1 MEKRTASWLS
11 AMAARV
17 KDWPVWALPGTVRTY
32 VTAVPVTA
40 AGVLGISAVWTGWR
54 VSQLAIF
61 LPLLACG
68 VLAIEATRT
77 VAEPHGTAVRDMQAV
92 WFLAIAVLLPPVY
105 VLMAPIPLTCYKLL
119 RARGM
124 VVHRRVFSTA
134 AIGLGYGGASAAF
147 HRVPAALAGAAP
159 GTGTHAVTWTAAVI
173 LAGALGWAIDVALVM
188 TAVRLSDPVGRLR
201 ELVFSRESLSS
212 DLVELGF
219 GALTAVVTALEPAL
233 LVCAV
238 PSVLLQRRFLM
249 HAQLV
254 NDARTDAKTGLLNA
268 AAWQREAGVE
278 LSRAVRT
285 RTPLALALLDLDHFK
300 IINDTFGH
308 LAGDRVLREVA
319 DVLKEHMRDYDLTGR
334 FGGEEFTI
342 LLPHTTALQA
352 RYIAERLRTRIAS
365 LPVTD
370 DDGVLGTHLTAS
382 IGIATLV
389 DSHRDLNDLIAAADN
404 AVYKA
409 KQAGRNKVHI
419 LTDGHEA
426 TAAG

>member
-1 MEKRTASWLS
+1 MNKRSVSWLS
-11 AMAARV
+11 AAVSRSIQ
-17 KDWPVWALPGTVRTY
+17 WPLWELPGPVRTY
-32 VTAVPVTA
+32 VIAVPGTA
-40 AGVLGISAVWTGWR
+40 AAVLAFSAFTTQWR
-54 VSQLAIF
+54 TSQLALF

-77 VAEPHGTAVRDMQAV
+77 VAEPYGTVVRDMQAV

-105 VLMAPIPLTCYKLL
+105 TLLAPIPLTCYKLA

-124 VVHRRVFSTA
+124 VVHRRMFSTA

-147 HRVPAALAGAAP
+147 HRVPVTIAGTAP
-159 GTGTHAVTWTAAVI
+159 GTGPHAVTWAAAVVA
-173 LAGALGWAIDVALVM
+173 AGALGWAINIGLVV
-188 TAVRLSDPVGRLR
+188 TAITLSDRGAPLR
-201 ELVFSRESLSS
+201 ELAFSRESMSS

-219 GALTAVVTALEPAL
+219 GALAAVVTALQPVL
-233 LVCAV
+233 LICAV

-268 AAWQREAGVE
+268 AAWQREAAVE

-285 RTPLALALLDLDHFK
+285 RAPLALALLDLDHFK

-319 DVLKEHMRDYDLTGR
+319 DTLQQHMRNYDLIGR

-342 LLPHTTALQA
+342 LLPNTTVLQA
-352 RYIAERLRTRIAS
+352 QYIAERLRARIAS
-365 LPVTD
+365 LPVTGD
-370 DDGVLGTHLTAS
+370 NGVLGAHLTAS
-382 IGIATLV
+382 IGLATLV

-409 KQAGRNKVHI
+409 KQDGRNKVHI
-419 LTDGHEA
+419 LTDGREA
-426 TAAG
+426 AAAG

>member
-1 MEKRTASWLS
+1 MKMPPASRL
-11 AMAARV
+11 RV
-17 KDWPVWALPGTVRTY
+17 IMSSIREWPVWSLPGVVKTY
-32 VTAVPVTA
+32 VIAVPVSAAVVLGLSA
-40 AGVLGISAVWTGWR
+40 AGTHWQI
-54 VSQLAIF
+54 SQLAVF
-61 LPLLACG
+61 LPLTACG
-68 VLAIEATRT
+68 VLAIEATRK
-77 VAEPHGTAVRDMQAV
+77 VAEPHGTVVRDMQTV

-105 VLMAPIPLTCYKLL
+105 VLLAPIPLTCYKLL
-119 RARGM
+119 RTRGM

-134 AIGLGYGGASAAF
+134 AVGLGYGVASEAF
-147 HRVPAALAGAAP
+147 HRLPATIAGTAP
-159 GTGTHAVTWTAAVI
+159 GTGSHAMTWATAV
-173 LAGALGWAIDVALVM
+173 LGAGVLGWTVDVAFIV
-188 TAVRLSDPVGRLR
+188 AAIVLSDRGAKLR
-201 ELVFSRESLSS
+201 EVVFPGGSLPS

-219 GALTAVVTALEPAL
+219 GALTAVVTALQPGL
-233 LVCAV
+233 LICAV

-268 AAWQREAGVE
+268 ATWQREAAVE

-300 IINDTFGH
+300 VINDTFGH
-308 LAGDRVLREVA
+308 LSGDRVLREVA
-319 DVLKEHMRDYDLTGR
+319 DALKQHMRHYDLIGR

-342 LLPHTTALQA
+342 LLPNTTAVAAQ
-352 RYIAERLRTRIAS
+352 YIAERLRARIAS

-370 DDGVLGTHLTAS
+370 DDGVLGAHITAS

-409 KQAGRNKVHI
+409 KQDGRNKVHI
-419 LTDGHEA
+419 LTDGREA
-426 TAAG
+426 AAAG

>member
-1 MEKRTASWLS
+1 MDNRLVSWLS
-11 AMAARV
+11 AAGSRITQ
-17 KDWPVWALPGTVRTY
+17 WPVWTLPGPLRAYVIALPAAG
-32 VTAVPVTA
+32 
-40 AGVLGISAVWTGWR
+40 AGVLALSAAVAPWR
-54 VSQLAIF
+54 LSQLGIF

-68 VLAIEATRT
+68 VLAIEATRN
-77 VAEPHGTAVRDMQAV
+77 VAEPHGTVVRDMQAV

-105 VLMAPIPLTCYKLL
+105 TLLAPIPLTCYKLA

-134 AIGLGYGGASAAF
+134 AIGLGYGCASDAF
-147 HRVPAALAGAAP
+147 HRVPATIAGTAP
-159 GTGTHAVTWTAAVI
+159 GTGSHAVTWAAAVI
-173 LAGALGWAIDVALVM
+173 LAGGLGWAIDVGLVV
-188 TAVRLSDPVGRLR
+188 TAIRLSDPSARLR
-201 ELVFSRESLSS
+201 EMMFSRESMSS

-219 GALTAVVTALEPAL
+219 GALTAVVASLEPVL
-233 LVCAV
+233 LICAV

-268 AAWQREAGVE
+268 ATWQREAAVE

-319 DVLKEHMRDYDLTGR
+319 DTLKQHMRHYDLIGR

-342 LLPHTTALQA
+342 LLPNTTALQA
-352 RYIAERLRTRIAS
+352 QYIAERLRTRIAS
-365 LPVTD
+365 LPITD

-409 KQAGRNKVHI
+409 KQDGRNKVHI
-419 LTDGHEA
+419 LTDGREA
-426 TAAG
+426 AAAG

>member
-1 MEKRTASWLS
+1 MRPGPWPHATTTS
-11 AMAARV
+11 RV
-17 KDWPVWALPGTVRTY
+17 REWPLWALSFPLRTY
-32 VTAVPVTA
+32 VILAPVAAAFVLAVSA
-40 AGVLGISAVWTGWR
+40 ARADWQLK
-54 VSQLAIF
+54 QLAIF

-68 VLAIEATRT
+68 MVAIEATRN
-77 VAEPHGTAVRDMQAV
+77 VAEPHGAPVRDMQAV

-105 VLMAPIPLTCYKLL
+105 TLLAPIPLTCYKLW
-119 RARGM
+119 RVRGM
-124 VVHRRVFSTA
+124 VVYRRVFSTA
-134 AIGLGYGGASAAF
+134 AIGIGYGGASQAF
-147 HRVPAALAGAAP
+147 HRVPASIAGPAP
-159 GTGTHAVTWTAAVI
+159 GTGTHAVTWAATVI
-173 LAGALGWAIDVALVM
+173 LAGALGWAINGGMVM
-188 TAVRLSDPVGRLR
+188 AAIRLSDRAARLR
-201 ELVFSRESLSS
+201 EMMFCGESLSS

-219 GALTAVVTALEPAL
+219 GTLTAVVTALQPL
-233 LVCAV
+233 LLICAV

-268 AAWQREAGVE
+268 ATWQREAAVE

-319 DVLKEHMRDYDLTGR
+319 DALREHMREYDLIGR

-342 LLPHTTALQA
+342 LLPHTTVRQA
-352 RYIAERLRTRIAS
+352 RQIAERLRTRIAS

-370 DDGVLGTHLTAS
+370 DDGVLGAHLTAS

-389 DSHRDLNDLIAAADN
+389 DAHRDLNDLIAAADN
-404 AVYKA
+404 AVYRA
-409 KQAGRNKVHI
+409 KHDGRNKVHI
-419 LTDGHEA
+419 LTDGREA
-426 TAAG
+426 AAAG

>member
-1 MEKRTASWLS
+1 VPVAAAAAVCLS
-11 AMAARV
+11 AAET
-17 KDWPVWALPGTVRTY
+17 DWQL
-32 VTAVPVTA
+32 
-40 AGVLGISAVWTGWR
+40 
-54 VSQLAIF
+54 SQLAVF

-68 VLAIEATRT
+68 VLAIEATRN
-77 VAEPHGTAVRDMQAV
+77 VAEPHGTVVRDMQAV
-92 WFLAIAVLLPPVY
+92 WFIAIAVLLPPVY
-105 VLMAPIPLTCYKLL
+105 TLLAPIPLTCYKLT

-147 HRVPAALAGAAP
+147 HLVPAAIAGTAP
-159 GTGTHAVTWTAAVI
+159 GTGPHAVTWAAAVI
-173 LAGALGWAIDVALVM
+173 LAGALGWTINTGLIALAIA
-188 TAVRLSDPVGRLR
+188 LSDR
-201 ELVFSRESLSS
+201 EARIATMMFSRESLSS

-219 GALTAVVTALEPAL
+219 GTLAAVVTALQPAL
-233 LVCAV
+233 LICAV

-268 AAWQREAGVE
+268 ATWQREAAVE
-278 LSRAVRT
+278 LARAVRT

-308 LAGDRVLREVA
+308 LVGDRVLREVA
-319 DVLKEHMRDYDLTGR
+319 DALKQHMRHYDLIGR

-342 LLPHTTALQA
+342 LLPNTSALQA
-352 RYIAERLRTRIAS
+352 RYIAERLRARIAA

-370 DDGVLGTHLTAS
+370 EDGVLGTHLTAS

-389 DSHRDLNDLIAAADN
+389 NSHRDLNDLIAAADN

-409 KQAGRNKVHI
+409 KQDGRNKVHI
-419 LTDGHEA
+419 LTDGREA
-426 TAAG
+426 AAAG